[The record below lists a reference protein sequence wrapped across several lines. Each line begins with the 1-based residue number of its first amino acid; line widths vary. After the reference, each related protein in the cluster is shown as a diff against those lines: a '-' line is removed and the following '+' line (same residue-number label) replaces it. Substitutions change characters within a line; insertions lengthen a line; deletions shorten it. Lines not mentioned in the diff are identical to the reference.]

1 MLTKLTVMI
10 TMNFVF
16 VMNIHRFCIVGV
28 RYYEFCFVL
37 FLNDFSSLRLE
48 S

>member
-1 MLTKLTVMI
+1 MLTKLIVMI
-10 TMNFVF
+10 TVNFVF
-16 VMNIHRFCIVGV
+16 VMNALRFCIEGV